1 MAVQNVRHEARPS
14 GDVRRNLVPLDEYN
28 EERWPDT
35 RLLGRFSGPV
45 VVPVD
50 PPDAPVRKAPI
61 EWRARNAAKRAS
73 GDSKVAIMKAAQRLT
88 GQPAIFSELR
98 GRLRHFDDCV
108 AVLRNG
114 EPCTVPPFFH
124 TPQFLG
130 EHGIELHAFERDIR
144 FWIENYGVLSRQV
157 VTTAGVGFLVDA
169 FQNTK
174 ELENLKYHGYG
185 TGGTAEASGDTA
197 LVTELTTQ
205 YASDNTRPTGT
216 TTEGASANIYRSVG
230 TLDPDSAVAITEH
243 GLFDQ
248 AATGGGTLWDRSLFS
263 VINVAASGDTLE
275 TTYDC
280 TFAAGS

>member
-144 FWIENYGVLSRQV
+144 FWIEDYGVLSRQV

-205 YASDNTRPTGT
+205 YATDNTRPTGT

-248 AATGGGTLWDRSLFS
+248 AANSGGTLWDRSLFS
-263 VINVAASGDTLE
+263 VINVSASGDTLE